1 MYVEARIRYVDGIEF
16 VVKMVNGEAD
26 LIVFIDVVSNEKIGR
41 LGFKAGSIEIADGRA
56 ELVALFIASTSR
68 TA

>member
-26 LIVFIDVVSNEKIGR
+26 LIVFIVTG
-41 LGFKAGSIEIADGRA
+41 L
-56 ELVALFIASTSR
+56 
-68 TA
+68 